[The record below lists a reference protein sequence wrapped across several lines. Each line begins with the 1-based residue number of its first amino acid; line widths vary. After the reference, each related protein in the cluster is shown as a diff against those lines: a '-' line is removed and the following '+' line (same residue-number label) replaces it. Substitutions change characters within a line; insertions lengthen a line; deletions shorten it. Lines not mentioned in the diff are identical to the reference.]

1 LASSEI
7 YRLKDM
13 STDVPRPG
21 PACDCL
27 CALGGSPSFDALARP
42 FSLVRK
48 GRMLLLPPRL
58 GPYSPPHVDAY
69 LQMSDGSRDDNSAAA
84 ISQPSLSILTRH
96 MHPTT
101 DDPRQVLKI
110 AVPSTSTLVRSC
122 PLSIEDLQVSSI
134 LWIASCLL
142 TR

>member
-1 LASSEI
+1 
-7 YRLKDM
+7 
-13 STDVPRPG
+13 
-21 PACDCL
+21 
-27 CALGGSPSFDALARP
+27 
-42 FSLVRK
+42 
-48 GRMLLLPPRL
+48 MLLLPPRL